1 MQVEQNMF
9 GEFDETSEPKA
20 CLSKQLVKYD
30 IKYVAQGF
38 VRRMKIDFW
47 G

>member
-20 CLSKQLVKYD
+20 CLSKQL